1 MGKQLHYG
9 GPQTSHS
16 FCLLEMRFPSLG
28 ETYISGRSLRACMC
42 VFIPNLSPVD
52 DTWQTESTASAPAL
66 VSDGCRCKI
75 SSDGW
80 TRSVLRDSFSSLQR
94 FLNNVSKQD
103 HKANDSRNI
112 FKGLSSLIVLATRLV
127 LEISCYNGSFKET
140 RLLNLF
146 VDKNKEFLPTYL
158 HFNDEV
164 KHDMNSASTIRFSFV
179 IWQRK
184 TSFYIIDFLWHQGD
198 LHCE

>member
-9 GPQTSHS
+9 GPQTSHP

-42 VFIPNLSPVD
+42 VFIPSLSPVD

-66 VSDGCRCKI
+66 VSDGCRCQM
-75 SSDGW
+75 SSDGS
-80 TRSVLRDSFSSLQR
+80 TRSVLRDSVAPSRGF
-94 FLNNVSKQD
+94 NVFED
-103 HKANDSRNI
+103 HKANDSKNI
-112 FKGLSSLIVLATRLV
+112 FNDWSSLTVLVTRLV

-146 VDKNKEFLPTYL
+146 VGKNKEFLPTQ
-158 HFNDEV
+158 F
-164 KHDMNSASTIRFSFV
+164 
-179 IWQRK
+179 
-184 TSFYIIDFLWHQGD
+184 
-198 LHCE
+198 